1 MQKGKTPLHLAA
13 QEGRAE
19 VCSLLL
25 QMGASASAVDA
36 NGQTPLHLASES
48 DHAEV
53 VQLFLRHL
61 SARAAAVG
69 GATRGGDAAG
79 GDGEGGGGGSS
90 PTTQMQVAS
99 ADQQGMT
106 YAHIAAARGSLAVVH
121 ALAHFSR
128 ELVCHAKNVNS
139 ATPLHLAVAGGH
151 VEVVKFLLQ
160 LGASPLEENN
170 VRVLSSI
177 LEFHFTYYSNFI
189 FLLIVHWSANF

>member
-1 MQKGKTPLHLAA
+1 
-13 QEGRAE
+13 
-19 VCSLLL
+19 
-25 QMGASASAVDA
+25 MGASASAVDA

-61 SARAAAVG
+61 SARVAAVG

-79 GDGEGGGGGSS
+79 GGGGGGGDGDGEGGGAS

-170 VRVLSSI
+170 VLVLYTHTRTLYS
-177 LEFHFTYYSNFI
+177 YSNLI
-189 FLLIVHWSANF
+189 FLIHWTENF